1 MKPSVF
7 AARSKLGG
15 VSCGVWL
22 HWRSRRGAAGALVL
36 IAVLLGVFP
45 PSGSG
50 PAIEAVA
57 QPPVASDMPV
67 APAPTPLRTKTTQPA
82 ASFPTADETR
92 RNWPRFRGPGGLGV
106 CADAHAPTTWDAG
119 SGAGIQWKTRVPLSG
134 NNSPVVWNDCVFLSG
149 ADANHSAV
157 YCFDAE
163 RGALK
168 WQQYVTHNSACQ
180 GKMPDV
186 NADTGYAAPTMTTD
200 GQRVFAMFANG
211 DVAAF
216 DREGKAIWTRR
227 LGVPDNPYGH
237 AASLAMYRDL
247 LLIQF
252 DQGSGKDQ
260 RSRLLA
266 LNHITGQTTWVAQ
279 RAVPSSWSS
288 PIVIS
293 IGQHPLIIT
302 AANPWLIAYNP
313 TNGKE
318 YWRVKCLRADV
329 GPSPVFANGII
340 YTASESSLL
349 TAIRVDMAD
358 PHAQPSVLWTAEDG
372 LPDTASPL
380 ATDEFVFVLASYGVL
395 TCYDARSGELLW
407 DEEFDSDFSSSPS
420 LVGTRLYLFSIFLA
434 RTASAGSCSQIVR
447 AVDAWLSQTWG
458 EHA

>member
-1 MKPSVF
+1 ME
-7 AARSKLGG
+7 RL
-15 VSCGVWL
+15 C
-22 HWRSRRGAAGALVL
+22 
-36 IAVLLGVFP
+36 
-45 PSGSG
+45 
-50 PAIEAVA
+50 
-57 QPPVASDMPV
+57 
-67 APAPTPLRTKTTQPA
+67 
-82 ASFPTADETR
+82 
-92 RNWPRFRGPGGLGV
+92 
-106 CADAHAPTTWDAG
+106 
-119 SGAGIQWKTRVPLSG
+119 LS
-134 NNSPVVWNDCVFLSG
+134 LG

-163 RGALK
+163 RGVLK
-168 WQQYVTHNSACQ
+168 WQQYVTHNSARQ
-180 GKMPDV
+180 DKMPDV
-186 NADTGYAAPTMTTD
+186 NADTGYAVPTMTTD

-216 DREGKAIWTRR
+216 DREGKEIWTTR

-279 RAVPSSWSS
+279 RDVPSSWSS

-420 LVGTRLYLFSIFLA
+420 LVGTRLYLLGKDGKCWVLQPNRAGCRRLA
-434 RTASAGSCSQIVR
+434 ESDLGEACVTSPAFHNGKIYIRGSQHLFCIGKEKESQINANGR
-447 AVDAWLSQTWG
+447 R
-458 EHA
+458 